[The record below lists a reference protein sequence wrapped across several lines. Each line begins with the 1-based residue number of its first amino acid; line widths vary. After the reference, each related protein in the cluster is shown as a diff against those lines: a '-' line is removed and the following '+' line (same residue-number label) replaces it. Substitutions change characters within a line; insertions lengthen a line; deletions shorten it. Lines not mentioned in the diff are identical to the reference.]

1 MTKIRILQIFGDPIS
16 YGGQEK
22 FVYNI
27 YKYMSGENII
37 FDLFTPFYCNNDEIK
52 EFIEKRGGKIFHYDF
67 PFKTFDENKRYF
79 VKSLLDLLSREKY
92 NIVHIH
98 SGSIFTLAFGSKIAK
113 KSGVKNVI
121 VHSHNSGIKNLKYRI
136 MKAISKNIFL
146 KNVDY
151 YFACS
156 ELAAKFK
163 YPKKILKSKDYKII
177 NNGVDIKKFKYNQE
191 TRKNVRKQLLC
202 DNKIVIGHIGRFAPE
217 KNHTFLLEIFE
228 EYKKLNNYS
237 MLILIGVGDLQDV
250 TKEKAM
256 ELGIESDVKFLGTT
270 DKINEYLN
278 AMDIFVLPS
287 LYEGLPIV
295 GVEAEATGLPVISSV
310 EVIKDLPIKE
320 LTYYYSLNDS
330 AKSWALK
337 IDDIIKNTDRKD
349 ESEAIINSNYEISD
363 IAKKLENFYESIE

>member
-1 MTKIRILQIFGDPIS
+1 MNKTRILQIFGDPIS

-27 YKYMSGENII
+27 YKNMSGKNII
-37 FDLFTPFYCNNDEIK
+37 FDLFTPFYCNNNEIK
-52 EFIEKRGGKIFHYDF
+52 NFIEELGGKVFHYDY
-67 PFKTFDENKRYF
+67 PFKTFDENKKYF
-79 VKSLLDLLSREKY
+79 VKALLDLLDKEKY

-98 SGSIFTLAFGSKIAK
+98 SGSIFTLAFGAKIAK

-121 VHSHNSGIKNLKYRI
+121 VHSHNSGIKNMKYRI
-136 MKAISKNIFL
+136 MKAISNNVFL

-156 ELAAKFK
+156 ELAASFK
-163 YPKKILKSKDYKII
+163 YPKKILKNKEYMII
-177 NNGVDIKKFKYNQE
+177 NNGIDIAKFKYNPE
-191 TRKNVRKQLLC
+191 IRRKVRKELSC

-217 KNHTFLLEIFE
+217 KNHTFLLDVFE
-228 EYKKLNNYS
+228 EYKKINNES
-237 MLILIGVGDLQDV
+237 MLVLIGVGDLQETV
-250 TKEKAM
+250 KEKANQ
-256 ELGIESDVKFLGTT
+256 LGIKNDVQFLGTT
-270 DKINEYLN
+270 DKVNEYLN

-320 LTYYYSLNDS
+320 LTNYYSLNNS
-330 AKSWALK
+330 AKDWALK
-337 IDDIIKNTDRKD
+337 IDEIVKNTDRKD
-349 ESEAIINSNYEISD
+349 VSDAIVDSNYEISN
-363 IAKKLENFYESIE
+363 IAKKLEGFYESIK